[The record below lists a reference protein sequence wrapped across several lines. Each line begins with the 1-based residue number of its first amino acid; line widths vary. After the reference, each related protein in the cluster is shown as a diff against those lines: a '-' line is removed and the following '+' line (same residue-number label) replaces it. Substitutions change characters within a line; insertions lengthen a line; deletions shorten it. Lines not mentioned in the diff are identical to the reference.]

1 MKHWK
6 IQNLI
11 NFIELSMKELEISK
25 QSKYN
30 PNNKSYFDYKR
41 KIINNIDLNFFF
53 FRWIREIKTFY
64 YYL

>member
-53 FRWIREIKTFY
+53 DGFAK
-64 YYL
+64 